1 MVGNCWSGTVR
12 IGHGGPP
19 TAKGQQLTQPSP
31 QGSFPLARPSQAR
44 EPASDNHPES
54 LTMAESNASAIKIVG
69 RQLHRD
75 HIALNDF
82 DEKFSHLAGNM
93 GQDQMLIF

>member
-1 MVGNCWSGTVR
+1 MTDSVIDPRFLLPWPALS
-12 IGHGGPP
+12 
-19 TAKGQQLTQPSP
+19 
-31 QGSFPLARPSQAR
+31 R
-44 EPASDNHPES
+44 ERELASDNHPES

>member
-1 MVGNCWSGTVR
+1 MTDSVIDPRFLLPWPALS
-12 IGHGGPP
+12 
-19 TAKGQQLTQPSP
+19 
-31 QGSFPLARPSQAR
+31 R
-44 EPASDNHPES
+44 ERELASDNHPKS